1 MEKEASAV
9 SDVCSVNTSIVL
21 LWFFSLPFDN
31 ALFFSSFALLSPSKP
46 SIFVSLL
53 TIKTT

>member
-31 ALFFSSFALLSPSKP
+31 ALFFASFALLSPSKLSTLVP
-46 SIFVSLL
+46 AL
-53 TIKTT
+53 